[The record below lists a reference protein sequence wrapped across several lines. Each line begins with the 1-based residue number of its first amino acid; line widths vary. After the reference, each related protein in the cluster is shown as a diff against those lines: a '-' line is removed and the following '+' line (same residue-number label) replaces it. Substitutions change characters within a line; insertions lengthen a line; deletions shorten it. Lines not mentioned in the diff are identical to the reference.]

1 MRNSLRLACGALML
15 LAQSSAIAATS
26 DSVSVTTSVAN
37 ACTFVT
43 PNIVASIPPVLGD
56 TVVGNVGFSCNY
68 VGFANLNLT
77 VPGGTF
83 LTNGPNKVRYQIKWA
98 LEDPVANFQYSPNPV
113 PSITFGLSA
122 QTALIP
128 NNSVL
133 GAVTIR
139 LDQVPT
145 IAGTYTSVAT
155 FTFAP

>member
-1 MRNSLRLACGALML
+1 MNNSLRLSCGVLML
-15 LAQSSAIAATS
+15 LALSSANAATP
-26 DSVSVTTSVAN
+26 DSITVKTEVEN

-43 PNIVASIPPVLGD
+43 PNIVATIPPVLGD

-83 LTNGPNKVRYQIKWA
+83 LTSGPNKVRYQIKWD

-122 QTALIP
+122 QTAMIP
-128 NNSVL
+128 NNSVS
-133 GAVTIR
+133 GPVTIR